1 MNLEPSPSV
10 SNSHDFAM
18 NTSNKD
24 VQACLKVVH
33 DALVDVKAKD
43 ILQLDVSSISN
54 VADAIV
60 IASGTSTRHVKA
72 LADNVAEEA
81 RKAGF
86 RPIGVEGE
94 RDAEWILI
102 DLGFVVVHV
111 MLPTARK
118 FYDLESLWRTAPE
131 SVLKI
136 LLLKKAALLSRF
148 FNIIWLLAFLNFHI
162 LAGIYVRDLKHFPYS
177 EIRSN
182 IFFYRLFSIKG
193 NSIGI

>member
-1 MNLEPSPSV
+1 MNLEPSPSA
-10 SNSHDFAM
+10 SNSHDLA
-18 NTSNKD
+18 NKQIKD
-24 VQACLKVVH
+24 VQTCLAVVRE
-33 DALVDVKAKD
+33 ALEDVKAKD
-43 ILQLDVSSISN
+43 IVSLDISTISN

-60 IASGTSTRHVKA
+60 IASGTSTRHIKS

-118 FYDLESLWRTAPE
+118 FYDLERLWRTAPE
-131 SVLKI
+131 TV
-136 LLLKKAALLSRF
+136 A
-148 FNIIWLLAFLNFHI
+148 
-162 LAGIYVRDLKHFPYS
+162 
-177 EIRSN
+177 
-182 IFFYRLFSIKG
+182 
-193 NSIGI
+193 

>member
-10 SNSHDFAM
+10 SNSYDLAM
-18 NTSNKD
+18 NSQSQS
-24 VQACLKVVH
+24 VQECLKVVH
-33 DALVDVKAKD
+33 NALTDVKAKD
-43 ILQLDVSSISN
+43 IIELDVSSISN

-72 LADNVAEEA
+72 LADNVADEA

-86 RPIGVEGE
+86 RPIGIEGE

-102 DLGFVVVHV
+102 DLGYVVVHV

-131 SVLKI
+131 SV
-136 LLLKKAALLSRF
+136 A
-148 FNIIWLLAFLNFHI
+148 
-162 LAGIYVRDLKHFPYS
+162 
-177 EIRSN
+177 
-182 IFFYRLFSIKG
+182 
-193 NSIGI
+193 

>member
-1 MNLEPSPSV
+1 MSYCPEIKPFMNLEPSPSA
-10 SNSHDFAM
+10 SNSLDIAM
-18 NTSNKD
+18 NSQAQD

-33 DALVDVKAKD
+33 EALLDVKAKD
-43 ILQLDVSSISN
+43 ILELNVGAISN
-54 VADAIV
+54 VADYMV
-60 IASGTSTRHVKA
+60 IASGTSSRHIKA

-118 FYDLESLWRTAPE
+118 FYDLESLWRATPE
-131 SVLKI
+131 S
-136 LLLKKAALLSRF
+136 A
-148 FNIIWLLAFLNFHI
+148 
-162 LAGIYVRDLKHFPYS
+162 
-177 EIRSN
+177 
-182 IFFYRLFSIKG
+182 
-193 NSIGI
+193 

>member
-1 MNLEPSPSV
+1 MNLEPSPSA

-18 NTSNKD
+18 NTQAAD

-33 DALVDVKAKD
+33 EALEDVKAKD
-43 ILQLDVSSISN
+43 ILAIDVSLISN

-60 IASGTSTRHVKA
+60 IASGTSTRHIKA

-86 RPIGVEGE
+86 RPLGVEGE

-111 MLPTARK
+111 MLPTARR
-118 FYDLESLWRTAPE
+118 FYDLESLWRAAPE
-131 SVLKI
+131 ATV
-136 LLLKKAALLSRF
+136 A
-148 FNIIWLLAFLNFHI
+148 
-162 LAGIYVRDLKHFPYS
+162 
-177 EIRSN
+177 
-182 IFFYRLFSIKG
+182 
-193 NSIGI
+193 

>member
-1 MNLEPSPSV
+1 MSYCPEIKPFMNLEPSPSA
-10 SNSHDFAM
+10 SNSLDYTM
-18 NTSNKD
+18 NSQAKD

-33 DALVDVKAKD
+33 EALLDVKAKD
-43 ILQLDVSSISN
+43 ILELDVSAISN
-54 VADAIV
+54 VSDYMV
-60 IASGTSTRHVKA
+60 IASGTSTRHIKA

-118 FYDLESLWRTAPE
+118 FYDLESLWRATPE
-131 SVLKI
+131 S
-136 LLLKKAALLSRF
+136 A
-148 FNIIWLLAFLNFHI
+148 
-162 LAGIYVRDLKHFPYS
+162 
-177 EIRSN
+177 
-182 IFFYRLFSIKG
+182 
-193 NSIGI
+193 

>member
-1 MNLEPSPSV
+1 MNIEPSP
-10 SNSHDFAM
+10 
-18 NTSNKD
+18 TSNNVVDSLTSKSSQIQSCLQV
-24 VQACLKVVH
+24 VQ
-33 DALVDVKAKD
+33 DALLDVKAKD
-43 ILQLDVSSISN
+43 IIQFDVSTISS
-54 VADAIV
+54 VSDAIV

-118 FYDLESLWRTAPE
+118 FYDLESLWRNAPE
-131 SVLKI
+131 
-136 LLLKKAALLSRF
+136 ATA
-148 FNIIWLLAFLNFHI
+148 
-162 LAGIYVRDLKHFPYS
+162 
-177 EIRSN
+177 
-182 IFFYRLFSIKG
+182 
-193 NSIGI
+193 

>member
-18 NTSNKD
+18 YASSKD
-24 VQACLKVVH
+24 VQACLQAVH
-33 DALVDVKAKD
+33 DAFIDVKAKD

-54 VADAIV
+54 VSDAIV

-118 FYDLESLWRTAPE
+118 FYDLESLWRTTPE
-131 SVLKI
+131 SV
-136 LLLKKAALLSRF
+136 A
-148 FNIIWLLAFLNFHI
+148 
-162 LAGIYVRDLKHFPYS
+162 
-177 EIRSN
+177 
-182 IFFYRLFSIKG
+182 
-193 NSIGI
+193 